1 MPEKLIPFEMC
12 FITCKMLLQDL
23 AHPYLFEFL
32 SHCKVFLH
40 VCHMVY
46 NVFNQEKVGNLTE
59 KVNRFESAAKKTKK
73 ILYFT
78 PFFDLKDFG
87 FGQKPFIERGCPV
100 SNCFTTNNRSL
111 LSKFE
116 FNFQS

>member
-1 MPEKLIPFEMC
+1 MC
-12 FITCKMLLQDL
+12 STKEQ
-23 AHPYLFEFL
+23 
-32 SHCKVFLH
+32 
-40 VCHMVY
+40 
-46 NVFNQEKVGNLTE
+46 VGNLTE
-59 KVNRFESAAKKTKK
+59 KVIRFESAAKKTKK

-116 FNFQS
+116 LNSQF

>member
-1 MPEKLIPFEMC
+1 MIRKTKL
-12 FITCKMLLQDL
+12 
-23 AHPYLFEFL
+23 
-32 SHCKVFLH
+32 
-40 VCHMVY
+40 VCVCLVIWVAAILVY
-46 NVFNQEKVGNLTE
+46 NVFNQEQVGNLTE
-59 KVNRFESAAKKTKK
+59 KVNRFESATRKTKK

-78 PFFDLKDFG
+78 HFFDLKDFG
-87 FGQKPFIERGCPV
+87 FGFGQKPQKPFIERGCPV

>member
-1 MPEKLIPFEMC
+1 MFRKIKL
-12 FITCKMLLQDL
+12 
-23 AHPYLFEFL
+23 
-32 SHCKVFLH
+32 
-40 VCHMVY
+40 VCVCLVIWVAAISVY
-46 NVFNQEKVGNLTE
+46 NVSNQEKVGNLTE
-59 KVNRFESAAKKTKK
+59 KVNRFESATRKTKK

-78 PFFDLKDFG
+78 HFFDLKDFG
-87 FGQKPFIERGCPV
+87 FGFGQKPFMERGCPV

>member
-1 MPEKLIPFEMC
+1 MIRKIKL
-12 FITCKMLLQDL
+12 
-23 AHPYLFEFL
+23 
-32 SHCKVFLH
+32 
-40 VCHMVY
+40 VCVCLVIWVAAILVY
-46 NVFNQEKVGNLTE
+46 NVFNQEQVGNLTE

-87 FGQKPFIERGCPV
+87 FGFGQQPFIERGCPV

-111 LSKFE
+111 PSKFE
-116 FNFQS
+116 FNSQS